1 MNSVHHLTQSM
12 ASRGAAGPLEEESF
26 VAHSPTAGGYM
37 ESQKLCAYNQTR
49 ECFLGLD
56 VTAADLSY
64 ASLKELVAT
73 LALKSGEGLWLNPFK
88 GIPEAGIRMPLDLVY
103 LDENCR
109 VIDAVESFPTFRVSP
124 SRPPA
129 VSVLVLPTHSVYSSQ
144 TQPGDLMVLCMAE
157 EIGHRLEKDYT
168 PGNVA
173 ATVQSAVL
181 LREKPLWSG
190 GPGVVRLT
198 DRSEEERPAVEPAH
212 EMDLVEPGKKEAR
225 PPRTW
230 LNRWWSPDP
239 RRAPRVQ
246 GPGLA
251 AYYWSGGPPQR
262 HAVRDIST
270 TGLYLVTEERW
281 YPGTLILMTLQSQEG
296 GEQNSEQAIAVHS
309 RAVRWGEDG
318 VGLQFVLDDE
328 QAQNRGK
335 GPLVKG
341 VDRKEMERFLQQF
354 KKGKS

>member
-157 EIGHRLEKDYT
+157 EIGLHAGKRCRHCSKRGALAGKAALER
-168 PGNVA
+168 GA
-173 ATVQSAVL
+173 GSGATHGPVRRGAS
-181 LREKPLWSG
+181 SG
-190 GPGVVRLT
+190 
-198 DRSEEERPAVEPAH
+198 
-212 EMDLVEPGKKEAR
+212 
-225 PPRTW
+225 
-230 LNRWWSPDP
+230 
-239 RRAPRVQ
+239 
-246 GPGLA
+246 
-251 AYYWSGGPPQR
+251 
-262 HAVRDIST
+262 
-270 TGLYLVTEERW
+270 
-281 YPGTLILMTLQSQEG
+281 
-296 GEQNSEQAIAVHS
+296 
-309 RAVRWGEDG
+309 
-318 VGLQFVLDDE
+318 
-328 QAQNRGK
+328 
-335 GPLVKG
+335 
-341 VDRKEMERFLQQF
+341 
-354 KKGKS
+354 